1 MTAPT
6 SPPRIL
12 VSETSFVPLFDH
24 SELICVKRSPL
35 PGIVIFVHGVNSDG
49 EWFTAAEEGLC
60 KGANRRLGRLDDQV
74 AFKDGQLKPVHYIE
88 SLTPDGFI
96 NPDMW
101 AKTYIQPDPSYSPAI
116 HFRWGY
122 KANKEE
128 LKAFGDKIFLN
139 EQNYWGGGPFA
150 NGCTALPDL
159 WHEGLDTRAFG
170 FINLQGMNP
179 TNRPIY
185 RTPPRAYGVL
195 AALRLAKLIESI
207 RKKQADVPI
216 TVVCH
221 SQGNMVGITAAFLG
235 DRMPEVKDPWGKSG
249 RCVADAYVLANAPYS
264 LEENIGM
271 DNWAQRE
278 TQDSAGR
285 RGRSRLSSTSSAS
298 APMARWMPPRSTRR
312 WRTRAP
318 PRAAVSPST
327 RRTTARRTD

>member
-1 MTAPT
+1 MA
-6 SPPRIL
+6 SSIRIW
-12 VSETSFVPLFDH
+12 
-24 SELICVKRSPL
+24 
-35 PGIVIFVHGVNSDG
+35 G
-49 EWFTAAEEGLC
+49 E
-60 KGANRRLGRLDDQV
+60 
-74 AFKDGQLKPVHYIE
+74 
-88 SLTPDGFI
+88 
-96 NPDMW
+96 
-101 AKTYIQPDPSYSPAI
+101 TYILPDPSFSPAI

-128 LKAFGDKIFLN
+128 LKEFGDKIFLN

-170 FINLQGMNP
+170 FISLQGMNP
-179 TNRPIY
+179 TNRPLY
-185 RTPPRAYGVL
+185 RTPPRSYGVL

-235 DRMPEVKDPWGKSG
+235 DQMPEVKDPWGRSG

-285 RGRSRLSSTSSAS
+285 RGPRDPQRAHADAQGFL
-298 APMARWMPPRSTRR
+298 RHPPQ
-312 WRTRAP
+312 
-318 PRAAVSPST
+318 
-327 RRTTARRTD
+327 ARRLRDGRRRDRRGDGQHAHLRARRQALQRGGRPQGARAQRQDLRPRDAL

>member
-1 MTAPT
+1 DST
-6 SPPRIL
+6 SNSPRIL
-12 VSETSFVPLFDH
+12 VGSVTGLTLFDH
-24 SELICVKRSPL
+24 RELICVKRSPL
-35 PGIVIFVHGVNSDG
+35 PGIVIFVHGVNSEG

-60 KGANRRLGRLDDQV
+60 KGGNRRLGRLDDQV

-88 SLTPDGFI
+88 GLTPDGFI
-96 NPDMW
+96 NPNMW
-101 AKTYIQPDPSYSPAI
+101 AKTYIKSDPSFSPAI

-179 TNRPIY
+179 TNRPLY
-185 RTPPRAYGVL
+185 RTPPRSYGVL

-235 DRMPEVKDPWGKSG
+235 DQMPEVKDPWGRSG

-271 DNWAQRE
+271 DN
-278 TQDSAGR
+278 
-285 RGRSRLSSTSSAS
+285 
-298 APMARWMPPRSTRR
+298 
-312 WRTRAP
+312 
-318 PRAAVSPST
+318 
-327 RRTTARRTD
+327 